1 MKHLVKVE
9 ECKQGSVHILYM
21 LTFLRLDRPSCNVC
35 VCLVTVCM
43 CGIFYFSSG
52 RLLAVKGFEK
62 CDFELLHV
70 KSQFDQCLLQL
81 SLASGHSELLI
92 DEFLCV
98 SPWTDV

>member
-1 MKHLVKVE
+1 MNGNLCICVLMFARIHTA
-9 ECKQGSVHILYM
+9 G
-21 LTFLRLDRPSCNVC
+21 CNNVQVC
-35 VCLVTVCM
+35 VCVRLRAYVCAF
-43 CGIFYFSSG
+43 FYFSSG

-70 KSQFDQCLLQL
+70 RSQFDQCLLQL
-81 SLASGHSELLI
+81 SLASGHSEPLI

>member
-1 MKHLVKVE
+1 MNGHLCVFV
-9 ECKQGSVHILYM
+9 
-21 LTFLRLDRPSCNVC
+21 LTFATQQGVITC
-35 VCLVTVCM
+35 VCACVCAF
-43 CGIFYFSSG
+43 FYFSSG

-70 KSQFDQCLLQL
+70 RSQFDQCLLQL
-81 SLASGHSELLI
+81 SLASGHSEPLI